1 MGTAA
6 EISRMIEKS
15 RELERS
21 GEIAGSLHLASQARE
36 LARTQSNADLEALAL
51 NVITYAHIRLGHY
64 QQAKQY
70 CQKVLD
76 LAGVESPAR
85 VDALLNLGI
94 CAGETDN
101 LETLYTFTQQ
111 AVDLSRQIG
120 YDRALVRG
128 LHSLACTVYVPRGQF
143 DVALAVDA
151 EALRIAQIRGLAE
164 LTWGPLTTMSYAHW
178 LQGQPALAQA
188 RLQELQQVML
198 PGSLAEGYWN
208 YIQANLALERGELEL
223 AQAFCAHTLSI
234 AEANGIAENLF
245 IAQMGLSRLN
255 RAWGDAATAK
265 SWAQEALTG
274 AVKSGYQHFQAQAF
288 IERARASWL
297 LEDLPAAEADLRAA
311 IALLQPQ
318 RLEFDLARAQLLL
331 TALLHLQHLP
341 EASRLWQETATQ
353 IVQNGFA
360 FLADQ
365 ERKLAYPLINDGLKS
380 NDKRITEASHT
391 LLEYLQRAQPQP
403 LKINTLG
410 GWSLQSGDLQIDD
423 TTLKTRHAGELLGLL
438 LIAPGHSLSHEQISE
453 SLWPNKEPSSAQ
465 DLLHQASSALRRALE
480 PDLPEKFPSRYLR
493 VEVGRIVLVLPPG
506 SEVDYEIFERFIL
519 HEACESA
526 LAIYGGDFL
535 PEYRYADW
543 CAAQREWLRQDF
555 QTALLAMAHQWIA
568 GGRFRESLESC
579 RKVLALEPWQEQAV
593 LIGMQ
598 AWAELG
604 NTTAA
609 LRLYQTLE
617 KTLQEELGVEPQ
629 AELQAYYQAL
639 LNK

>member
-1 MGTAA
+1 METAA
-6 EISRMIEKS
+6 EISQMIEKS

-21 GEIAGSLHLASQARE
+21 GEIAGSLRLASQACE
-36 LARTQSNADLEALAL
+36 LARTQSNKELEARAL
-51 NVITYAHIRLGHY
+51 IAISYAHIRLGHY
-64 QQAKQY
+64 QQAKGY
-70 CQKVLD
+70 CQQVLS
-76 LAGVESPAR
+76 LAGDESSER

-94 CAGETDN
+94 CAGETDDW
-101 LETLYTFTQQ
+101 ETLYAFTQQ
-111 AVDLSRQIG
+111 AVDLARQIG
-120 YDRALVRG
+120 YDRAVVRG

-143 DVALAVDA
+143 DLALAVDA
-151 EALRIAQIRGLAE
+151 EALQLAQTRGLAE

-208 YIQANLALERGELEL
+208 YIQANLALERGELEI

-234 AEANGIAENLF
+234 GEANGIAENLF

-274 AVKSGYQHFQAQAF
+274 AEQSGYQHFQAQAF

-365 ERKLAYPLINDGLKS
+365 ERKLAYPMINDGLKS
-380 NDKRITEASHT
+380 NDKRLVEASHT

-403 LKINTLG
+403 LKIKTLG
-410 GWSLQSGDLQIDD
+410 GWSLQSGELQIDD
-423 TTLKTRHAGELLGLL
+423 TTLKTRRAGELLGLL
-438 LIAPGHSLSHEQISE
+438 LIAPGHTLSQEQISE

-493 VEVGRIVLVLPPG
+493 VEEGRIALVLPPG
-506 SEVDYEIFERFIL
+506 SEVDYEAFERHIL
-519 HEACESA
+519 HEAWEAA
-526 LAIYGGDFL
+526 LAIYRGDFL

-543 CAAQREWLRQDF
+543 CAAQGEWLRQDYE
-555 QTALLAMAHQWIA
+555 QALLAMARQWIA
-568 GGRFRESLESC
+568 EGCFRESLEAC

-598 AWAELG
+598 AWAGLG

-609 LRLYQTLE
+609 LRLYRTLE
-617 KTLQEELGVEPQ
+617 KTLQEELGVAPQ